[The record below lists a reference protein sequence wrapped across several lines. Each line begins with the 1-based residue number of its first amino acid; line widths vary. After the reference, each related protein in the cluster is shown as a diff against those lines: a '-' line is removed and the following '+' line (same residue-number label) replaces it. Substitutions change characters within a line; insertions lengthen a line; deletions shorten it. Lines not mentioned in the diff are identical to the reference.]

1 MMTTYPVTNYK
12 GILLRTR
19 KSGGQGKVADIFTY
33 SVGRIWVYIPQSV
46 ISKCGTGGTLPF
58 TFLRF
63 TVTGTGDHPVMMQY
77 ESEKI
82 LDMMALSYE
91 DMQCWYYVIEL
102 AEELFP
108 QEQENIEAYEVLKY
122 GLLEAK
128 AKNKMVAA
136 FIIGVKLLL
145 KAGFDPAE
153 EGVMEE
159 SALSVPAQEF
169 LKKCL
174 LYRWGSGF
182 NEAIKNKTF
191 KEAAAYIDSFI
202 LKYCDVELKT
212 KGAFSK

>member
-1 MMTTYPVTNYK
+1 MATTYPVTNYK

-19 KSGGQGKVADIFTY
+19 KSGGRGKVADIFTY
-33 SVGRIWVYIPQSV
+33 SVGRIWVYIPQIV

-63 TVTGTGDHPVMMQY
+63 TVTATGDHPVMMQY

-153 EGVMEE
+153 EGVMKE

-212 KGAFSK
+212 KGVFSK

>member
-1 MMTTYPVTNYK
+1 MATTYPVTNYK

-58 TFLRF
+58 TFLCF

-82 LDMMALSYE
+82 LDMMTLSYK